1 MGNMMLKN
9 LGTGLVLGCPILQTV
24 YSVINPLVNVYIY
37 IYSYSYEESL
47 CLMGKLGKPSIS
59 MGHFP

>member
-37 IYSYSYEESL
+37 IYIAIA
-47 CLMGKLGKPSIS
+47 MKN
-59 MGHFP
+59 HHV